1 MNCLLPKGQEC
12 YRRNYGAPIVTQKA
26 DTPRL
31 SATDNGLVGDSHR
44 RYQVAVADIA

>member
-1 MNCLLPKGQEC
+1 MNCLLPKSQKR
-12 YRRNYGAPIVTQKA
+12 YHRKYGAPIVTRKA